1 MSKSVLVIDTPK
13 KCTDCTFCEHLD
25 EGWLHCSLKD
35 KTARAFDKPDWCPL
49 TPLPPYKPSTQYM
62 QRGDTKS
69 TTHMVQYVYD
79 SGWNDCRAEILK
91 GEIIN
96 AE

>member
-1 MSKSVLVIDTPK
+1 MSKSVLVIDTPN

-49 TPLPPYKPSTQYM
+49 TPLPEKRVHNAIENEF
-62 QRGDTKS
+62 QRGAN
-69 TTHMVQYVYD
+69 
-79 SGWNDCRAEILK
+79 SGYNYCIDEILN
-91 GEIIN
+91 GEK
-96 AE
+96 